1 MARLHTETIP
11 TSTLASTARV
21 VDGFVTTQ
29 TDHQGI
35 TGTFTRAYTVT
46 GVTLTATDGLGNT
59 TTTHT
64 DLAGRSI
71 SSTDAVGN
79 STTTVYDEDSDQ
91 PSVITNA
98 QGRTSCYKY
107 DLRGRKVAEWG
118 TAIQSPRG
126 LGESLDKRAAF
137 APKGR
142 GRNGVRPSHH
152 IPWSSEYND
161 SELGL
166 VYYNYRHYN
175 PADGRWTGR
184 DPLAEGSSA
193 NVYCAVYNNPLISQ
207 DQLGLYVILCFAYA
221 ESKIIGIDSS
231 NPKHSITIDDVF
243 SGNGLDVNN
252 PASQH
257 KTDHGPLLE
266 GEYWIG
272 NQYIPKGHLRDAAE
286 GGGYNWY
293 RLCGDN
299 GKGGKS
305 YESIPVKNPSTG
317 EVVCRG
323 GFNLHTGRASDGCV
337 TVWSEIAPGE
347 KNYPQSEDYD
357 KLSQFIEK
365 AGEPKFVNPRK
376 STDAYMGVMYVR
388 KCLKDCKKALNN
400 H

>member
-11 TSTLASTARV
+11 TSTLAATARV

-35 TGTFTRAYTVT
+35 TSSFTRAYTVT
-46 GVTLTATDGLGNT
+46 GVTLTATDGRGNT

-98 QGRTSCYKY
+98 QGRTACYKY

-126 LGESLDKRAAF
+126 LGESLDKRAAFAPKGRAANGVAARQSDRGFGESLDKRAAF

-257 KTDHGPLLE
+257 KTDHGPLPE

-272 NQYIPKGHLRDAAE
+272 NQYIP
-286 GGGYNWY
+286 
-293 RLCGDN
+293 
-299 GKGGKS
+299 
-305 YESIPVKNPSTG
+305 
-317 EVVCRG
+317 
-323 GFNLHTGRASDGCV
+323 
-337 TVWSEIAPGE
+337 
-347 KNYPQSEDYD
+347 
-357 KLSQFIEK
+357 
-365 AGEPKFVNPRK
+365 
-376 STDAYMGVMYVR
+376 
-388 KCLKDCKKALNN
+388 
-400 H
+400 